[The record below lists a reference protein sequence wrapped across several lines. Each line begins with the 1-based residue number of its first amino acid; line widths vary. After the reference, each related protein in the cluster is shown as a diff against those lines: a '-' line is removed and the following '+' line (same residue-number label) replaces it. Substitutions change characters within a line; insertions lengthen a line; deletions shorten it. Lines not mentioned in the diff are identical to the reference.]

1 MHVPANVSA
10 QGNGATVANLAPAGL
25 GRLDW
30 PLVQQALRGAVGEDD
45 YASWLAPLVPHKL
58 EGRTLTLGVPTRFM
72 QDWIANN
79 YRTLVATTVEAQLGC
94 TVDVALTVAPAF
106 ASMTAPAPVAAAP
119 PVSVAK
125 AAADEMADEPSSR
138 FDPRYTFDSFV
149 TGKGNEFAFA
159 AAKRVAEDGGFNP
172 LFLHGGVGLGKT
184 HLMHAIGWEITRRK
198 PALRVLYL
206 SSEQFCNRFIRSLQA
221 KDSLAFKQRLQ
232 NMDVLMVDDIQFIG
246 GKDRTQEEFFHTFNA
261 LVGAGKQ
268 VVLTADRSPH
278 ELDNIE
284 ERLKSRL
291 GSGLTVKVNPPDVE
305 TRLAIL
311 RSKAEQMD
319 LQLPS
324 DVLDNL
330 AATIASNVREL
341 EGALNRLVAA
351 SRLMG
356 NEITLDFAREQLAD
370 LYRLHARVV
379 TVDDI
384 QKAVADY
391 FKIRVADMHSPRRAR
406 NLARPRQVAMYLCKQ
421 LTTRSFPDI
430 GRAFG
435 GKDHT
440 TVMHG
445 VTTIRDLMERDGELA
460 EHVGILTQ
468 MLGGQRLG

>member
-1 MHVPANVSA
+1 MHTTP
-10 QGNGATVANLAPAGL
+10 QTPLPTTMPAGNA
-25 GRLDW
+25 GAVPLDW
-30 PLVQQALRGAVGEDD
+30 ALVQDDLRKVVGAED

-72 QDWIANN
+72 QDWVGNN
-79 YRTLVATTVEAQLGC
+79 YRTLVATTVEARVGYP
-94 TVDVALTVAPAF
+94 VDVALTVTPAF
-106 ASMTAPAPVAAAP
+106 ASMAAPAAVVAAAKEIP
-119 PVSVAK
+119 APAETEVA
-125 AAADEMADEPSSR
+125 AVDTASR

-159 AAKRVAEDGGFNP
+159 AAKRVAEEGGFNP

-198 PALRVLYL
+198 PGLKVMYL
-206 SSEQFCNRFIRSLQA
+206 SSEQFFSRFIRSLQV
-221 KDSLAFKQRLQ
+221 KDVFAFKQQMRD
-232 NMDVLMVDDIQFIG
+232 MDVLMVDDVQFIC
-246 GKDRTQEEFFHTFNA
+246 GKDATQEEFFHTFNA
-261 LVGAGKQ
+261 LVGSGKQ

-278 ELDNIE
+278 ELDNID

-311 RSKAEQMD
+311 RSKAAQMELSLAD
-319 LQLPS
+319 E
-324 DVLDNL
+324 VLENL

-356 NEITLDFAREQLAD
+356 NEITLEFARDQLAD

-384 QKAVADY
+384 QKTVADY

-445 VTTIRDLMERDGELA
+445 VNTIRDLMERDGELA

-468 MLGGQRLG
+468 MLGGVRG